1 MPCYKVNLI
10 FPDGN
15 EKQIEVSKN
24 QHILDVALEKGIDLP
39 FSCLQGW
46 CLSCAAHIIEGT
58 VNQEDSRR
66 YYKQDKL
73 EGFCL
78 LCTGKPR
85 SELKLQTHA
94 QKEMRKAREK
104 HNLPYPKGSWGEWF

>member
-1 MPCYKVNLI
+1 MPYYKVKLI

-24 QHILDVALEKGIDLP
+24 QHILDVALEKGIELP

-46 CLSCAAHIIEGT
+46 CLSCAARIIEGT
-58 VNQEDSRR
+58 VDQEDSRR
-66 YYKQDKL
+66 YFKEDKQ

-78 LCTGKPR
+78 LCTGKPK
-85 SELKLQTHA
+85 SSLLLQTNA
-94 QKEMRKAREK
+94 QEEMRKAREK
-104 HNLPYPKGSWGEWF
+104 HNLPYPKGNWGK